1 MPFLIEGLIMGK
13 KKTKK
18 SVAKRF
24 KKTAR
29 GKILHPRPGKSHLA
43 TSKSRKRKRHLRRA
57 KTANAADQ
65 KRISDM
71 L

>member
-1 MPFLIEGLIMGK
+1 MGK

-43 TSKSRKRKRHLRRA
+43 TSKSRKRKRQLGKSRRLRPA
-57 KTANAADQ
+57 LEKTIAGL
-65 KRISDM
+65 I
-71 L
+71 